1 MPADVRP
8 ATPDQLELLTR
19 TLARA
24 FGSEPMMTWP
34 IGVVAD
40 LEHAIETTFRIWDAV
55 NIDLGVVFE
64 TADGAGAAVWIAPEL
79 RDRWAEAERAARP
92 AIYPQTDDGGARYE
106 RMWDWIEA
114 QEPDEP
120 VWYLDRVGV
129 DPSHRGQGLGKALVQ
144 YGLDRA
150 AADGRPAFLETATE
164 GNVELYQSLGFCV
177 IGQGKVPGGGPQIW
191 FLRCDP

>member
-1 MPADVRP
+1 MHKVRP
-8 ATPDQLELLTR
+8 ATPDRLDVLVR
-19 TLARA
+19 TMARA
-24 FGSEPMMTWP
+24 FVAEPMMTWP
-34 IGVVAD
+34 IGPVAE
-40 LEHAIETTFRIWDAV
+40 LESAIETTFRIWDAD
-55 NIDLGVVFE
+55 NIELGVVFE
-64 TADGAGAAVWIAPEL
+64 AEAGAGAAVWIAPDL
-79 RDRWAEAERAARP
+79 RDRWAELERAARP
-92 AIYPQTDDGGARYE
+92 AIYPQTDDGGARYV

-129 DPSHRGQGLGKALVQ
+129 DPSRQGEGLGKTLVQ

-164 GNVELYQSLGFCV
+164 RNVGLYRSLGFQV
-177 IGQGKVPGGGPQIW
+177 VNHGDVPGGGPRIW